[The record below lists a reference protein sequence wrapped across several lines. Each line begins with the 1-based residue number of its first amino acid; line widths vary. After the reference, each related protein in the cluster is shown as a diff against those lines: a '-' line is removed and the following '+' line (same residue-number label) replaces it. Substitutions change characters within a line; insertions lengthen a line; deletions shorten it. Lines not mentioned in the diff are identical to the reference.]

1 MRQSGPLEPDR
12 ILRNANIVTADAD
25 FAIVSALAIKG
36 DRIVATGSDAE
47 VLGLAGPETIV
58 EDLRGATVLPG
69 LIDTHVHVEE
79 AGLLKHTV
87 DFQGVR
93 TVDEAL
99 ARLKAFVDGRAPG
112 AWVMGQLW
120 HPQSQLAEK
129 RFLTRQELDSVAPD
143 NPLYLPVGHFSMLNS
158 LSLAAAGV
166 TRDTPDPEGGTI
178 HRDADGEP
186 SGVLE
191 EAAERMVIAAFP
203 GWSPEARRQQLVDA
217 QAHLNSF
224 GLTSAISAAVNP
236 QDVRHYNAIRLAGEQ
251 TLRLSLMFAPTGD
264 LNPAMTPEEWER
276 FFALTGA
283 SSNFG
288 DEWLSL
294 SGVKLQVDGG
304 MTLRTAAMRAPYP
317 DDPNYHGTWVI
328 EPRRLDHL
336 VAVANRND
344 WRVGI
349 HAVGD
354 AAIDAVLDAYEAADA
369 ERSIRERRF
378 IVIHGSLMQADQ
390 MDRAKRLG
398 VRVDAQPTFLW
409 TKAAAV
415 ARFLGRETADRAV
428 PMRTM
433 IDRMG
438 LDLLG
443 AGTDYGIND
452 LDPFINIAFM
462 VTRRDSSG
470 EVYGAG
476 EAISREEAIRLY
488 TSAAAR
494 YAFQEHRTGS
504 LEPGKLADLTVISD
518 DILTVPE
525 ETLHTI
531 RALRTMVG
539 GRTFFEA

>member
-1 MRQSGPLEPDR
+1 MRQSGPFEPDR
-12 ILRNANIVTADAD
+12 ILHNAKIVTADAD

-36 DRIVATGSDAE
+36 ERIVATGADDE
-47 VLGLAGPETIV
+47 VLALAGPETVV
-58 EDLRGATVLPG
+58 EDLDGATVLPG

-87 DFQGVR
+87 DFRGVR

-112 AWVMGQLW
+112 EWVMGQLW

-129 RFLTRQELDSVAPD
+129 RFLTRAELDAVAPD

-158 LSLAAAGV
+158 RSLSAAGV

-203 GWSPEARRQQLVDA
+203 GWSAEARRQQLVDA
-217 QAHLNSF
+217 QGHLNSF

-264 LNPAMTPEEWER
+264 LNPAMTAEEWER

-283 SSNFG
+283 TSDFG

-304 MTLRTAAMRAPYP
+304 MTLRTAAMRDPYP
-317 DDPNYHGTWVI
+317 EDPNYHGTWVI

-378 IVIHGSLMQADQ
+378 IVIHGSLMQPDQ

-428 PMRTM
+428 PMRTL

-462 VTRRDSSG
+462 VTRRDAG
-470 EVYGAG
+470 GDVYGAG

-494 YAFQEHRTGS
+494 YAFQERRTGS
-504 LEPGKLADLTVISD
+504 IEPGKLADLVVLSD
-518 DILTVPE
+518 DILTVPDAA
-525 ETLHTI
+525 LHTV
-531 RALRTMVG
+531 RAVRTVVG
-539 GRTFFEA
+539 GRTVFAA